1 LKPYLTRLGTFLTGS
16 PRVRRRP
23 WLTLPAAA
31 LIVGAAL
38 GLRLILNPWLAGAQF
53 ITFFP
58 AVVLVTFFF
67 GTVAGL
73 FAVSLCIVAGWLILS
88 GGGGLTLPEANSL
101 VIFTG
106 VALMDVGIISALLA
120 ANSARRETLGRVG
133 QLNRDLSQSETKF
146 RDLLEA
152 TPDAMVI
159 VDHTGRIALVNRQAE
174 RLFGYA
180 RDELLGEPVERLTPE
195 PLRSRH
201 AGLVADFMT
210 SPKARRM
217 GSDRELRGRR
227 KDGSEIPVEVS
238 LSFLGQGDQRLGL
251 SAIRDISAW
260 KAAAEQQNLLIHE
273 LNHRVKNVLASVQ
286 SIVQQ
291 TLHTADSPE
300 AFNTAFMAR
309 LMALSRSHDVLTRR
323 DWKATSVR
331 ELASEQIQ
339 PYEASDDPRV
349 TLKGPEVHINPRAA
363 LTLGMVLGELATNAA
378 KHGALSNGGGVD
390 IAWSVETHAGTP
402 LLALVWRE
410 HGGPPV
416 TTPTRRGFGSI
427 LIERAVRHELGGASR
442 LSFAADGLVCELSF
456 PLSESPS

>member
-1 LKPYLTRLGTFLTGS
+1 MGTFLEGGG
-16 PRVRRRP
+16 RRQRRP

-38 GLRLILNPWLAGAQF
+38 GLRLWLNPWLAGAQF

-73 FAVSLCIVAGWLILS
+73 FAVALCVGAGWMILS

-159 VDHTGRIALVNRQAE
+159 VDHTGRIALINRQTE
-174 RLFGYA
+174 RLFGYS

-201 AGLVADFMT
+201 ADLVADFMA
-210 SPKARRM
+210 SPRARRM
-217 GSDRELRGRR
+217 ASDRELRGRR

-238 LSFLGQGDQRLGL
+238 LSYLGQGDQRLGL
-251 SAIRDISAW
+251 SAIRDISDW
-260 KAAAEQQNLLIHE
+260 KAAAERQDLLIHE

-286 SIVQQ
+286 SIAQQ

-309 LMALSRSHDVLTRR
+309 LMALSRSHDVLTRE
-323 DWKATSVR
+323 DWTGTSLR
-331 ELASEQIQ
+331 ELAGEQTQ
-339 PYEASDDPRV
+339 AYETSDHERV
-349 TLKGPEVHINPRAA
+349 RLDGPDVHISPRMA

-378 KHGALSNGGGVD
+378 KHGALSDDGGVD
-390 IAWSVETHAGTP
+390 IIWTVEARADGP
-402 LLALVWRE
+402 WLSLAWRE

-416 TTPTRRGFGSI
+416 AAPTRRGFGST
-427 LIERAVRHELGGASR
+427 LIERAVRHELAGSSR
-442 LSFAADGLVCELSF
+442 LSFAPDGLVCTLAF
-456 PLSESPS
+456 PLSESRR